1 MNRRV
6 TRSVVGGLALALCV
20 MSVIALAG
28 SCNDGSGVLVAKVI
42 EDRSELIGGPVA
54 MADLGDYLLQNDQ
67 IRVGILRSVDSP
79 APGVYGGSVV
89 DMDRRR
95 PRQGFEGGVGR
106 DRFAETFPVGN
117 LMVPEPDSVDI
128 SILNDG
134 SDGQRATI
142 RVEGDGE
149 FLYEALGILRSKKAL
164 VDVLFPGVRTEMRF
178 VTDYTLE
185 PGNRHLFV
193 RTLLL
198 LGDDQPEA
206 CPPLS
211 ACPND
216 CPNGRVEL
224 GDGCLGCECSEVLAL
239 DNYEA
244 SANVFGGIL
253 GDTPDDEA
261 SLIKAGIIAGDFVF
275 FGNQNDVFAPGPG
288 FDEDAAVQGAQNT
301 GRNTFTE
308 PLVYDFVAAA
318 GGDVSYGY
326 FTVGTAGGAPPVVNV
341 PLFASAATTFFSA
354 GKNCLLAD
362 TDDEACDKHRSFVYE
377 RYFVV
382 GDGDV
387 ASVAEEVYRVRG
399 TPTGEV
405 KGHVYWQQ
413 TANAVKNARLFVF
426 VNPDPSRDWASVDAI
441 ADANYLVRG
450 DVGIVNAIDA
460 DLGLDRIEDGDFRA
474 VMPPGDYIMVA
485 RNPDGSATSAPIPFS
500 VGRDQVTVVT
510 PVLPPPASVVYRIVD
525 QTGTAMPAK
534 MTFVSLDGKGEPLVG
549 DGLRRP
555 FFGDS
560 RRGNGVRT
568 VKLSHDGTG
577 ELDIE
582 PGRYRIYVS
591 RGPEYGLHVEQDVTL
606 APGAV
611 FKLDALVPHEVDTT
625 GWVSTDMH
633 LHSTPSFDS
642 GLPVAT
648 RVTAAA
654 AEGVDVAVATDH
666 DVETIYQPS
675 IRQRRMEPFIKGVVG
690 AEITTLEQGHFIG
703 FPLTYDELTVPT
715 HGAHD
720 WVCESGGEII
730 EGIRGTGDDMKP
742 FTIVAHPRDGFFG
755 YIDQLGVDT
764 YTMNRTPPL
773 LEEDNAVFRTAS
785 CDFDGMEIISAK
797 RMDLVRTPT
806 AAEMLDWARC
816 LERLNESAD
825 RAEMDASCPEVF
837 PDGFPIP
844 CDESKPFVF
853 CRDANRTELA
863 WAMSKRII
871 SRTQSEQLTDW
882 VWPLTQPETI
892 PFCDPIALGET
903 IIPEH
908 TRDYPCGFRPGQID
922 DFFRYLE
929 HGMTPT
935 QVGSSDSHGGN
946 KEPGFPRTWFRAGTD
961 SPASLQTAEMV
972 DQLRGGHAF
981 ASYGPFIRA
990 TIDGKTFGEVA
1001 SGAPGQPLELDL
1013 DVLTPSWF
1021 GVDRVEIYLNGE
1033 LYRLLT
1039 PDGGPEVIED
1049 VRGKVTFDVPD
1060 RDSWVVIIAM
1070 GLEDDNQMRP
1080 MVLDVPFG
1088 EVQLARVAADAFSRV
1103 PVVNELFSPT
1113 PVAPDWSRIPP
1124 YAVTNPI
1131 YVDTDGNGRYDAP
1144 LPRPEFCSVPCDP
1157 GQSDACP
1164 SGQTCLDEE
1173 GVCGVNIPGRCTRRV
1188 AASYGHSD

>member
-1 MNRRV
+1 MTVR
-6 TRSVVGGLALALCV
+6 RSVVGGAALALGFAA
-20 MSVIALAG
+20 ALGAG

-54 MADLGDYLLQNDQ
+54 MADIGDFLLQNDR
-67 IRVGILRSVDSP
+67 IRIGILRSVDSP
-79 APGVYGGSVV
+79 APGIYGGSVV
-89 DMDRRR
+89 DMDLRR
-95 PRQGFEGGVGR
+95 PRLGFEGGVGR

-128 SILNDG
+128 SILHDG
-134 SDGQRATI
+134 SDGDRAAI

-149 FLYEALGILRSKKAL
+149 FLFEALGILRSKKAL

-178 VTDYTLE
+178 VTDYTLQ
-185 PGNRHLFV
+185 PGDRHVHV

-224 GDGCLGCECSEVLAL
+224 GNGCLDCACSEVLAL
-239 DNYEA
+239 DNYTG

-261 SLIKAGIIAGDFVF
+261 SVIKAGIIAGDFVF

-326 FTVGTAGGAPPVVNV
+326 FTVAVPGAPPPMINV

-354 GKNCLLAD
+354 GKNCLLAS
-362 TDDEACDKHRSFVYE
+362 TDDDSCDRHRSFVYE

-382 GDGDV
+382 GEGDV

-405 KGHVYWQQ
+405 NGHVYWEQ
-413 TANAVKNARLFVF
+413 TGNAVKNARLFVF
-426 VNPDPSRDWASVDAI
+426 ADPDPSRDWPSVDAI
-441 ADANYLVRG
+441 ADANYLARG
-450 DVGIVNAIDA
+450 DAGLVNAIDA

-474 VMPPGDYIMVA
+474 DMPPGDYVVVA
-485 RNPDGSATSAPIPFS
+485 RNPDGSATSAPISFS
-500 VGRDQVTVVT
+500 VGVDAVTTLT
-510 PVLPPPASVVYRIVD
+510 PVLPTPATVIYRVVD
-525 QTGTAMPAK
+525 QQGLAIPAK
-534 MTFVSLDGKGEPLVG
+534 MTFVSLGDDGQPLEG

-568 VKLSHDGTG
+568 IEITHDGVGQTHV
-577 ELDIE
+577 E

-591 RGPEYGLHVEQDVTL
+591 RGPEYGLHVEEDVTL
-606 APGAV
+606 PPGTK
-611 FKLDALVPHEVDTT
+611 FSLDALVPREIDTT
-625 GWVSTDMH
+625 GWLSADMH
-633 LHSTPSFDS
+633 LHSRPSFDS
-642 GLPVAT
+642 GLPVAE

-654 AEGVDVAVATDH
+654 AEGVEIAVSTDH
-666 DVETIYQPS
+666 DVSTLYQPT
-675 IRQRRMEPFIKGVVG
+675 IRERKMEPFIKGIVG

-703 FPLTYDELTVPT
+703 FPLGYDELEVPT

-720 WVCESGGEII
+720 WVCQSGGEILD
-730 EGIRGTGDDMKP
+730 GIRAGGAGMEP

-806 AAEMLDWARC
+806 ASEMLDWARC
-816 LERLNESAD
+816 RDRLDDSDD
-825 RAEMDASCPEVF
+825 RAALDASCPEVF
-837 PDGFPIP
+837 PDGFPVP
-844 CDESKPFVF
+844 CREGEPFVF
-853 CRDANRTELA
+853 CRDRNRTELA
-863 WAMSKRII
+863 WAMSKRILA
-871 SRTQSEQLTDW
+871 RTSGEQLTDW
-882 VWPLTQPETI
+882 LWPLSQAETV

-903 IIPEH
+903 VIPEF
-908 TRDYPCGFRPGQID
+908 TREYPCAFRPGQID

-929 HGMTPT
+929 HGMHPT
-935 QVGSSDSHGGN
+935 QIGSSDSHGGN
-946 KEPGFPRTWFRAGTD
+946 KEPGFPRTWLRASTD
-961 SPASLQTAEMV
+961 TPGQVATGEVVSS
-972 DQLRGGHAF
+972 LRGGHAF
-981 ASYGPFIRA
+981 ASYGPFVRA
-990 TIDGKTFGEVA
+990 SIDGKTYGEVA
-1001 SGAPGQPLELDL
+1001 SGSPGQALELSL

-1033 LYRLLT
+1033 LYRLLK
-1039 PDGGPEVIED
+1039 PSGGPEVIED
-1049 VRGKVTFDVPD
+1049 VRGKITFEVPS
-1060 RDSWVVIIAM
+1060 RDSWIVIVAM
-1070 GLEDDNQMRP
+1070 GLEDDNLMRP
-1080 MVLDVPFG
+1080 VVLDVPFG

-1103 PVVNELFSPT
+1103 PVVNELFSPQ
-1113 PVAPDWSRIPP
+1113 PIAPDWSRIPP
-1124 YAVTNPI
+1124 FAITNPI
-1131 YVDTDGNGRYDAP
+1131 YIDVGDDGRYDAP
-1144 LPRPEFCSVPCDP
+1144 LPPPEFCSVPCDASQVD
-1157 GQSDACP
+1157 GCP

-1173 GVCGVNIPGRCTRRV
+1173 GVCGINIPGRCTRRV
-1188 AASYGHSD
+1188 AASYGDVE

>member
-1 MNRRV
+1 MTIAR
-6 TRSVVGGLALALCV
+6 TAVGALAL
-20 MSVIALAG
+20 MLGFAG
-28 SCNDGSGVLVAKVI
+28 TAGLSSSCNDGTGVLVAKVI

-54 MADLGDYLLQNDQ
+54 MADVGDYLLQNDQ
-67 IRVGILRSVDSP
+67 IRIGILRSVDSP
-79 APGVYGGSVV
+79 APGIYGGSVV

-95 PRQGFEGGVGR
+95 PRLGMEGGVGR

-128 SILNDG
+128 SVLYDG
-134 SDGQRATI
+134 SDGQRAGI
-142 RVEGDGE
+142 RVEGQGE
-149 FLYEALGILRSKKAL
+149 FLFEALGILRSKKAL
-164 VDVLFPGVRTEMRF
+164 VDVLFPGVRTELRF
-178 VTDYTLE
+178 VTDYVLE
-185 PGNRHLFV
+185 PGDRHLFV
-193 RTLLL
+193 RTKLL

-216 CPNGRVEL
+216 CPDGRTQL
-224 GDGCLGCECSEVLAL
+224 SNGCLACECSDVLAL
-239 DNYEA
+239 DNYAESA
-244 SANVFGGIL
+244 SVFGGIL

-261 SLIKAGIIAGDFVF
+261 SVVKAGIIAGDFVF

-301 GRNTFTE
+301 GRNTFTD

-326 FTVGTAGGAPPVVNV
+326 FTVGPAGEPPPVVNV
-341 PLFASAATTFFSA
+341 PLFASAATTFLSA
-354 GKNCLLAD
+354 GKNCLISD
-362 TDDEACDKHRSFVYE
+362 TDDETCDKHRSFVYE

-405 KGHVYWQQ
+405 KGHVYWAQ
-413 TANAVKNARLFVF
+413 TSNAVKNARLFVF
-426 VNPDPSRDWASVDAI
+426 VNPDPSRDWVSVDAI
-441 ADANYLVRG
+441 ADANYVARG
-450 DVGIVNAIDA
+450 DAGIVNAIDA
-460 DLGLDRIEDGDFRA
+460 DLGLDRVEDGDFRA

-485 RNPDGSATSAPIPFS
+485 RNPDGSATSGPLPFS
-500 VGRDQVTVVT
+500 IGTDEVTVLT
-510 PVLPPPASVVYRIVD
+510 PTLPTPTTVIYRVVD
-525 QTGTAMPAK
+525 QAGLAIPAK
-534 MTFVSLDGKGEPLVG
+534 LTFVSLDDRGEPLDG

-568 VKLSHDGTG
+568 VKLSHDGVG
-577 ELDIE
+577 QVDVE

-591 RGPEYGLHVEQDVTL
+591 RGPEYGLHVEEDVTL
-606 APGAV
+606 APGGKFA
-611 FKLDALVPHEVDTT
+611 LDAMVPHEVDTT
-625 GWVSTDMH
+625 GWMSADMH

-642 GLPVAT
+642 GLPVPT

-654 AEGVDVAVATDH
+654 AEGVEVAISTDH
-666 DVETIYQPS
+666 DVSTIYQPT
-675 IRQRRMEPFIKGVVG
+675 IRELRMEPYLKGIVG

-703 FPLTYDELTVPT
+703 FPLSYDELTVPT

-720 WVCESGGEII
+720 WVCQSGGEILD
-730 EGIRGTGDDMKP
+730 GIRDIGDGMEP

-755 YIDQLGVDT
+755 YVDQLGVDSW
-764 YTMNRTPPL
+764 TMNRTPPL

-797 RMDLVRTPT
+797 RMDLVRTPS
-806 AAEMLDWARC
+806 AKEMLDWARC
-816 LERLNESAD
+816 QERLNES
-825 RAEMDASCPEVF
+825 ENQEELDASCPEVF
-837 PDGFPIP
+837 PDGVPIR
-844 CDESKPFVF
+844 CEEGKPFVR
-853 CRDANRTELA
+853 CRDRNRTELA
-863 WAMSKRII
+863 WAMSKRILAK
-871 SRTQSEQLTDW
+871 TAAEQVADW
-882 VWPLTQPETI
+882 IWPLTEADTI
-892 PFCDPIALGET
+892 PFCDPIALGDT
-903 IIPEH
+903 AIPAY
-908 TRDYPCGFRPGQID
+908 TYDYPCAFRPGQVD

-929 HGMTPT
+929 RGMTPT
-935 QVGSSDSHGGN
+935 QIGSSDSHGGN
-946 KEPGFPRTWFRAGTD
+946 KEPGFPRTWFRSGSDQPGNVHAGEVVD
-961 SPASLQTAEMV
+961 S
-972 DQLRGGHAF
+972 LRGGHAF
-981 ASYGPFIRA
+981 ASYGPFVRA
-990 TIDGKTFGEVA
+990 AIDGKTFGEVVSA
-1001 SGAPGQPLELDL
+1001 SPGQALELEL

-1049 VRGKVTFDVPD
+1049 VRGKVTFQVPS
-1060 RDSWVVIIAM
+1060 RDSWVVVIAM
-1070 GLEDDNQMRP
+1070 GLEDANLMRP
-1080 MVLDVPFG
+1080 VVLDVPFG

-1103 PVVNELFSPT
+1103 PVVNELFSPE

-1144 LPRPEFCSVPCDP
+1144 LPPPEFCSIPCDP
-1157 GQSDACP
+1157 TMADACP
-1164 SGQTCLDEE
+1164 SGQTCLDDE
-1173 GVCGVNIPGRCTRRV
+1173 GVCGINIPGRCTRRV
-1188 AASYGHSD
+1188 AQGYGH